1 MDKCKK
7 CNVILND
14 KIKRYA
20 TYCNDCYDKGA
31 FVMLCP

>member
-7 CNVILND
+7 CGVILND

-20 TYCNDCYDKGA
+20 TYCNDCYDKG
-31 FVMLCP
+31 VMLCP